1 VPAVGARWAREEQP
15 DLAVQKILDGAA
27 RAFVEL
33 GVSGAGMGEIA
44 RYAGCSR
51 GTLYRYFKN
60 RHELH
65 LAFVNDRA
73 MRLFAELHV
82 ELRDFDDPAEQLCE
96 YIARSVH
103 KVRRNPAMAAWF
115 VPGESGNAARMSRG
129 SEVIG
134 CLADTFVSSLQGA
147 RHDAPSS
154 AIRARWMVRVIVSL
168 LTMPGED
175 EAEERVLIER
185 FVVPAV
191 LSSDARPTG
200 DGALRRSNEDPGLGS
215 SRWRDETS
223 DGVPVEVGHGEE

>member
-1 VPAVGARWAREEQP
+1 MPGTWLREEQA
-15 DLAVQKILDGAA
+15 DLAAQKILDGAA
-27 RAFVEL
+27 RAFVDL

-73 MRLFAELHV
+73 MRLVAELRV
-82 ELRDFDDPAEQLCE
+82 ELRDIDDPAQRLRE
-96 YIARSVH
+96 YIVGAVQ

-115 VPGESGNAARMSRG
+115 EPGESGITARMSRG

-134 CLADTFVSSLQGA
+134 CLADAFVSNLHGE
-147 RHDAPSS
+147 RRDAPSS
-154 AIRARWMVRVIVSL
+154 GMQARWMVRVIVSL
-168 LTMPGED
+168 LTMPGDSED
-175 EAEERVLIER
+175 EERVLIER

-191 LSSDARPTG
+191 LSNSDR
-200 DGALRRSNEDPGLGS
+200 GLGPLVS
-215 SRWRDETS
+215 
-223 DGVPVEVGHGEE
+223 